1 MMTMQIKKGANEHP
15 AESNS
20 DPVVPALLR
29 SQWIPANTYP
39 MEVTYARLR

>member
-15 AESNS
+15 AESSS

-29 SQWIPANTYP
+29 SQWIPVNTHS
-39 MEVTYARLR
+39 MEVTNGRLR